1 MSVIKKLDGSI
12 IIEDDNKSERELVKY
27 CLENA
32 ISLNE
37 ANLDGLDLNHL
48 NFDNVF
54 INGASFKNTILSN
67 ISSKNA
73 SFIECDFTKSDFSFC
88 NLLNTEFEECVLKEI
103 ILRDTV
109 GDMKNIF
116 SVVLD
121 TYVMTF
127 TKEIMNL
134 GCDSKSIEDWRK
146 TTTDDI
152 EDDEQKWL
160 WDYYKELI
168 FEIIDKRL
176 GVKHD

>member
-73 SFIECDFTKSDFSFC
+73 SFVECDFTKSDFSFC
-88 NLLNTEFEECVLKEI
+88 NLLNTEFEECVLKEL
-103 ILRDTV
+103 ILRDTI

-127 TKEIMNL
+127 TNEFMNL